1 MFVEHALCQY
11 YRDSILGTQPL
22 HLEKKVLIA
31 SQAMRNDSQLVHKC
45 NHVHDAAIPMVTL
58 NVFAIMR
65 PLSPGDFECVSH
77 RERQKKP
84 SRPF

>member
-1 MFVEHALCQY
+1 MP
-11 YRDSILGTQPL
+11 ILQRFNFGDTTAPFG
-22 HLEKKVLIA
+22 KNVLIA

-45 NHVHDAAIPMVTL
+45 NHVHEAAIPMVTL